1 VVRRIGHGGMGVVYE
16 AVNER
21 LGRTEAL
28 KMLKEMDESQLKRF
42 LREGRLAARIGKH
55 PHLVSVYSAG
65 EHDGQVWLA
74 MEYVDGGDVQE
85 MLAASGGRLEL
96 DDAIVVA
103 DRVAS
108 ALDHLHANGIVHRD
122 VKAANILVPRNE
134 GPEGALLTDYGIA
147 HFLGGGE
154 DVTREGE
161 LTGSLQYMAPEV
173 WERGPDHPAS
183 DQYALACL
191 FVELLTGGRAF
202 EVGEGEPVSRYFHAH
217 AQGPRPKP
225 SEKYRLLPKAIDGVF
240 ARALAVDPEQRYPTC
255 REFVDDVQKA
265 ILGDPMMPREE
276 SVDSWMVPSRNS
288 KAPHPYCHLRPQGD
302 CRPTPTAVSFE
313 AEPVSDGSL
322 GATEKTRKSRKLVPR
337 DGRKNRMRL
346 VIIAGGILAAIIA
359 TAWIVLPWRG
369 IHSDIT
375 SSYQGFL
382 PAVKHLPLAEGPCRE
397 HGEAV
402 LCDADGFQMSVTRYG
417 SEEERDRAV
426 ARFDGSPVELDVVE
440 SSQCVRNHPIDIIA
454 VEGGHVL
461 APRTEA
467 LEADLLAVGLLGDEF
482 WSWFDRV
489 TIIGC

>member
-1 VVRRIGHGGMGVVYE
+1 MVRRIGHGGMGVVYE

-265 ILGDPMMPREE
+265 ILGDLAGDYSGTAETWEVAKQEPNGPRA
-276 SVDSWMVPSRNS
+276 PSSPQPPETRRPVRAAVVHD
-288 KAPHPYCHLRPQGD
+288 APRTFAEING
-302 CRPTPTAVSFE
+302 E
-313 AEPVSDGSL
+313 AEKRRNPWSPRSRQ
-322 GATEKTRKSRKLVPR
+322 TRW
-337 DGRKNRMRL
+337 RMRP
-346 VIIAGGILAAIIA
+346 AIIVA
-359 TAWIVLPWRG
+359 VVLTVMVASGWAVLPWRG
-369 IHSDIT
+369 VQRQIVDD
-375 SSYQGFL
+375 YPEFL
-382 PAVKHLPLAEGPCRE
+382 PPVKHVSLEAGPCAE

-402 LCDADGFQMSVTRYG
+402 LCDTEGFQVTVTRYG

-426 ARFDGSPVELDVVE
+426 ARFGGNDIALGVDE
-440 SSQCVRNHPIDIIA
+440 SFECVRNYPMNVIE
-454 VEGGHVL
+454 VENGHVL
-461 APRTEA
+461 VPRTEK
-467 LEADLLAVGLLGDEF
+467 LKTDLIAVGLIGGEF
-482 WSWFDRV
+482 WEWFNRT
-489 TIIGC
+489 TIIKC